1 MRGGRR
7 VVLVHGRKLTRTLA
21 PRHPAALVWPH
32 CRGEL
37 DGEAIRARPGALYPD
52 EAVTPG
58 EGPPDLAVVESGIG
72 CRLEERTVA
81 PHRTRAGGAGVMAAC
96 ELALAE
102 RLLLSVPERM
112 VLHAGGVVGPG
123 GALLLPFR
131 RLLKPVR

>member
-1 MRGGRR
+1 
-7 VVLVHGRKLTRTLA
+7 
-21 PRHPAALVWPH
+21 
-32 CRGEL
+32 
-37 DGEAIRARPGALYPD
+37 
-52 EAVTPG
+52 
-58 EGPPDLAVVESGIG
+58 
-72 CRLEERTVA
+72 
-81 PHRTRAGGAGVMAAC
+81 MAAC